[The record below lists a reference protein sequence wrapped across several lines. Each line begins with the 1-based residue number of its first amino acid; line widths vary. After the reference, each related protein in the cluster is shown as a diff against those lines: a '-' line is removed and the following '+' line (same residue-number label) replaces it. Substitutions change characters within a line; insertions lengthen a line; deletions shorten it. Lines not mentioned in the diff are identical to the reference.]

1 MRSSP
6 MAPSSSSPARANSS
20 KTTRSTNGL
29 RSMRI
34 RLKGINSISK
44 RLADGARKTY
54 WYAWKGGPPL
64 RGEPGTPE
72 FHASYNEAV
81 TRKVVPPRGTL
92 LSVMHAY
99 QASAEF
105 LGLAEVTRKGYVW
118 HIKRIENEFG
128 DFPLSGLTD
137 RRTRGIFMA
146 WRDRVAASSGRRVA
160 DYCWAVLARMLSWGS
175 DRVLALANPCARG
188 GRLHHVTRRDKV
200 WSADDEAAFLRHAA
214 PHLHLPLLLA
224 LWTGQRQRDLL
235 RLPWSA
241 CDGTHIRLRQSKTG
255 AHVVIPVGVP
265 LKAMLDVTPKRST
278 MILTNPHAGQPWT
291 SEAFA
296 SAWTR
301 ACKRAGITG
310 LTFNDLRG
318 TAVTRL
324 ALAECTEA
332 EIAAITGHSLRD
344 VRSIL
349 DLHYLHRDPALAENA
364 IAKLERRTNT
374 PNRPPNWQRSSPS
387 KTEKSR
393 SG

>member
-1 MRSSP
+1 MRV
-6 MAPSSSSPARANSS
+6 
-20 KTTRSTNGL
+20 
-29 RSMRI
+29 
-34 RLKGINSISK
+34 RLKGLNSVTK
-44 RLADGARKTY
+44 KLADGTRRTY

-64 RGEPGTPE
+64 SGEPGTPG
-72 FHASYNEAV
+72 FIHSYNEAIA
-81 TRKVVPPRGTL
+81 RKVTPPTGKL
-92 LSVMHAY
+92 LSLMQAY

-118 HIKRIENEFG
+118 HIKRIEQEFG
-128 DFPLSGLTD
+128 DFPLAGLTD

-146 WRDRVAASSGRRVA
+146 WRDRVAGSSGRRVA
-160 DYCWAVLARMLSWGS
+160 DYCWAVLARILSWGS
-175 DRVLALANPCARG
+175 DRGLVLANPCVRG
-188 GRLHHVTRRDKV
+188 GRLHRITRRDKV
-200 WSADDEAAFLRHAA
+200 WTAADEAAFLQHAA

-235 RLPWSA
+235 RLLWSA
-241 CDGTHIRLRQSKTG
+241 YDGTHIRLRQSKTG
-255 AHVVIPVGVP
+255 ARVVIPVGTP
-265 LKAMLDVTPKRST
+265 LKAMLDAAPKRST
-278 MILTNPHAGQPWT
+278 MILTNPHVGRPWT

-301 ACKRAGITG
+301 ACRRAGITG

-324 ALAECTEA
+324 ALAGCTEA
-332 EIAAITGHSLRD
+332 EIASITGHSLRD

-349 DLHYLHRDPALAENA
+349 DLHYLHRDPALAESA
-364 IAKLERRTNT
+364 IAKLERRTNA

-393 SG
+393 G